1 MKGFVFVIFPFTA
14 KGYLARRDEDPD
26 AVVVLGDS
34 AYNRLKNKETMG
46 FGLPVPQ
53 KKDGSQQKVLISFV
67 GVGNTNS
74 VSS

>member
-1 MKGFVFVIFPFTA
+1 MLKNFPFAA

-34 AYNRLKNKETMG
+34 AYNRSKNKGTMG

-53 KKDGSQQKVLISFV
+53 KKDGTQQKVLISCV
-67 GVGNTNS
+67 GVGNTHS